1 MSVVAQLVQMV
12 APGLRGPGRVPAAQ
26 GRAVALRVEPLSEAQ
41 RLAPVG
47 RPSLTQHGQAG
58 GAGWIDGSGPFP
70 CPGIAGPVSF
80 TLRVH
85 EARLANGPT
94 CKSLRCASLGAAPVR
109 SPPRSPAMPVAGPLK
124 SGGTEVLAAAS
135 PLHSQRSATRPPRQ
149 SLAFGSLG
157 GTSAAEPPLL
167 VNLRSAALQPLRQS
181 SWHSGRDAA
190 PPGGRGQPVRQSSHR
205 APPSC
210 APVELRGGL
219 VGGSSSGGPG
229 NWLTAS
235 AARNPTHP
243 QPLPVREGVMP
254 TPRPPVGGSEE
265 VRARGSVFRAT
276 RTGARL
282 ISHARR

>member
-1 MSVVAQLVQMV
+1 MRCEDSV
-12 APGLRGPGRVPAAQ
+12 GLRAVFMRLSLSGSLEILEAREKASRVDAGRERSGGGRCGVERCGAAGADGGARSPWAWACPRCAGPGCCAARRAAVKGPASRPCRAAIPHATRS
-26 GRAVALRVEPLSEAQ
+26 GRRC
-41 RLAPVG
+41 RLG
-47 RPSLTQHGQAG
+47 H
-58 GAGWIDGSGPFP
+58 
-70 CPGIAGPVSF
+70 
-80 TLRVH
+80 
-85 EARLANGPT
+85 
-94 CKSLRCASLGAAPVR
+94 
-109 SPPRSPAMPVAGPLK
+109 
-124 SGGTEVLAAAS
+124 AAAS
-135 PLHSQRSATRPPRQ
+135 PLHSQRSAARPPRQ

-235 AARNPTHP
+235 AARHPTHP

>member
-1 MSVVAQLVQMV
+1 V
-12 APGLRGPGRVPAAQ
+12 APGLRGPGRVPAAR
-26 GRAVALRVEPLSEAQ
+26 GRAVALRVEPLSKAQ

-47 RPSLTQHGQAG
+47 LPSLTR
-58 GAGWIDGSGPFP
+58 IRSGRR
-70 CPGIAGPVSF
+70 S
-80 TLRVH
+80 
-85 EARLANGPT
+85 RLGH
-94 CKSLRCASLGAAPVR
+94 
-109 SPPRSPAMPVAGPLK
+109 
-124 SGGTEVLAAAS
+124 AAAS
-135 PLHSQRSATRPPRQ
+135 PLHSQRSAARPPRQ

-235 AARNPTHP
+235 AARHTTHP